1 MEKWSQNWLIR
12 FKPHKCCYM
21 RMGSQVMQKFEY
33 KLGEKLHE
41 VEAEKDLGVIID
53 RKLTLR
59 T

>member
-1 MEKWSQNWLIR
+1 
-12 FKPHKCCYM
+12 M